1 MAIDWI
7 SKIKRYEEEEERK
20 KQEKQVTNTL
30 RTVQP
35 RTITLPVASENKSVM
50 KLGAERKK
58 MQQDIEARR
67 AKAEAQKQE
76 RARKEQEAYNN
87 VKKLES
93 EYNTSY
99 KWLLQSKDKTS
110 EEYKSKVKEM
120 TQKSDAYKEALEK
133 YNKEFE
139 KEAKERLRKS
149 NKESFDKVLDT
160 AEKVVATPAD
170 VAVNVTQG
178 FLNIPEGIAD
188 AVTHM
193 IAQSYENKGNKAEA
207 DRLRR
212 NAMVNQTQDIW
223 LGKAHEY
230 LDEKSYM
237 PEIGDEISQGVG
249 YSATLGGLNMI
260 PGAGK
265 IISDATLM
273 TSAMG
278 SGLNEAFSVPEVSS
292 GKAWTK
298 AVASAGIEVAVEK
311 LFGILGYGGSSIDD
325 MLQSTTKNIKNGLVK
340 AIADTG
346 LSATGE
352 AIEELL
358 SYAGDFLLSHGLD
371 LVDTSSKMGYE
382 WNSEEVF
389 RNMFVGFMSAGV
401 SQGPVNVMRGV
412 NSNTNQ
418 DALPTATAQ
427 PIAQGMTEGAVQG
440 GIAQVPAVDNTQTT
454 EEPAVLPRANEK
466 VTEPVQVTEQVR
478 GQEVA
483 SYVNENNLAQSV
495 KEKMQGIVERTN
507 KISSRDVE
515 LRFEALEGNR
525 KAQTDG
531 NTITIDISKASLG
544 DLIHE
549 ITHNTESGNGYTA
562 MSDYILTEL
571 DKRGELQA
579 IKDDIR
585 SLYQPVYESEGR
597 TFTDAD
603 LDSEIVARYTE
614 KFAGD
619 ANFVNKIT
627 QADRNF
633 AQKICDWIREKVNY
647 YRTVKNL
654 TAEQRAEYDELRR
667 AEKLWMNALKNSDS
681 TNNLIENNN
690 KYSIKTD
697 RSGNKYVE
705 VDTKQDMFRNKNTA
719 EQIKVAKNYIL
730 QTFRENGLL
739 KDSEKVNVTRR
750 TANEYTHPS
759 RNLSAT
765 TFSSKLKSSTELANL
780 LEISK
785 LVNSTSDDGT
795 HGFAKDGWDYYE
807 TTFRVGDKT
816 YTGWLNIGKND
827 GVKTLYDITNIKER
841 TSNYSR
847 KTVSVASSSY
857 KNSITSEKTNVN
869 TTNNYSM
876 HKTDKNTLT
885 TAKDN
890 NAPRYSISNDIANL
904 PKLKN
909 GYTRLYRGLTQ
920 EYNANYDKK
929 KLDNNNGYESWTDS
943 YELAKAYGDKVYY
956 IDVPTSQISQSII
969 DEDSS
974 SETYGDRNLIY
985 ENDKPVGIKG
995 KSGKEY
1001 MLYTDHDNYKSIQY
1015 NKVNSNVTSKDN
1027 KGRQLTKEQQDFFK
1041 DSQAK
1046 DEKGNLMVMYH
1057 GTPNGGFTKFDYS
1070 KRGTATDVHGV
1081 GDYGKGF
1088 YFTPVKAGAESYTSS
1103 DNVASKKPQV
1113 YEVYLNMK
1121 NPLRLDILAKIQKD
1135 VSALGKKYGQ
1145 LNIPDAEI
1153 DKIYEKYDI
1162 TEDQYYEMSDLY
1174 SNLEDNWQDIDL
1186 SEYGYDGVINER
1198 RTEFVVF
1205 NSNQIKNAD
1214 NTNPTS
1220 KSDIRYSLGETKD
1233 NKGRQLTKGQED
1245 YFKDSKARD
1254 DNGNLVTVYHTTT
1267 EAGPQFY
1274 EFNPVGTLG
1283 YRYGDQVVNFF
1294 TDSKD
1299 MSGSYAGQKYQT
1311 VDTKKINNLEE
1322 ANKWA
1327 KEYAEWISKARE
1339 ERLYKIEEND
1349 GKYVLKEYYHKSPLD
1364 GEYKENTTKQEYN
1377 TLEQALKNVKKDVIS
1392 FAGQNSK
1399 SQYEGYV
1406 DIKNPFEMD
1415 AKGANWNRIE
1425 DGIGEYGE
1433 ELLDKLE
1440 QLKENDLDFKVSR
1453 MFYNVEYQSKKNA
1466 EKYMEYYKKLTSSKV
1481 DWMRSQILDTYA
1493 REGNLEGLYDMGLLT
1508 QEEKQ
1513 EIKKHENDK
1522 ISGKGLK
1529 EIGLEY
1535 FNNKYDKLLERNLA
1549 ELKKEHPILDAY
1561 TMEDL
1566 DMLHELKMDESRL
1579 KYRYKKHVTTNDIV
1593 KKALAEID
1601 NGADYDGVII
1611 RNVVDYGGEAITN
1624 EPATVYVTFN
1634 SNQFKGINNIA
1645 PTKSQD
1651 IRYSLSDTKDNKG
1664 RELSEGQQEYFKDS
1678 KVRDEQGRLLEVY
1691 HGSVSEDRINIFNT
1705 NIEPVRT
1712 RSGPNGTYFT
1722 SNPRMA
1728 GSYKGKNG
1736 TMYAVYL
1743 DIKNPLNITSDIKK
1757 YQQKGMRFNE
1767 AKQKALEKLNDT
1779 HDGIIFNGDS
1789 KNPDE
1794 YVVFNSNQIKNV
1806 DNINPTAND
1815 DIRYSVQRFTPAT
1828 ELDTTQTYAEGR
1840 KKAYNHYK
1848 NGGDK
1853 GYDNKIVEHAK
1864 ELVKA
1869 NNQGRRTKD
1878 QWLKIADTIG
1888 ANTKGMEVA
1897 QIEQL
1902 AYKSWFENKPNTK
1915 ENLNRQGQKYV
1926 KFTIDEWINRIYE
1939 SAKKATQKTITADG
1953 KTITFDDYYKENM
1966 EMFNSKEDAKRIF
1979 DAYYE
1984 NQQRRKAQQEASKP
1998 EAPKASNDLEEF
2010 AEKPEGKERKHYK
2023 SISTSEMVG
2032 EHGRNIAKNLLEK
2045 DRYIP
2050 ASNAKQ
2056 LEQAE
2061 SVLKNA
2067 GVESSLERFR
2077 NTIKTAKRLTPDDLA
2092 LGERLIQI
2100 YSVNGDT
2107 ATLNNLIQ
2115 DVAIIGTEL
2124 GQTVQALSLIRK
2136 MTPEGQLMT
2145 LQKSINRL
2153 NMSENT
2159 NIQLTTEQ
2167 TKKIVEAKTDVEL
2180 QEAISEVTKEIAEQL
2195 PLKMTDKLRSW
2206 RYLSMLGNP
2215 RTHIRN
2221 ILSNVAMKGTKKVK
2235 DTIAGGL
2242 EDIVNPAERTRTLKK
2257 ASKETKEFA
2266 KADANE
2272 RIEIIANGGKY
2283 DISTAIKQSKKQFD
2297 NKVINALAEFNSN
2310 SLEAE
2315 DKIFLK
2321 SAYSEALAKYMTANN
2336 LTASYLQSGTKEAN
2350 IALTKARD
2358 YATLEAQVATFRQ
2371 FSWLASKIS
2380 QIENKNNFTKVVV
2393 GGLLPFKKTPINI
2406 AKAGIEYSPV
2416 GLMKNL
2422 SYDAYQL
2429 KKGNI
2434 TANEFI
2440 DNISKG
2446 LTGTSLSL
2454 IGYFLAQVGLLKASG
2469 DDDDR
2474 AEDYAQSIGD
2484 QQYAIKVGDK
2494 SITIDWLSP
2503 SAMPLFVGAE
2513 FYNALQG
2520 KSEISLNALA
2530 TATTRTLN
2538 PLTEMSMLQS
2548 FASTLSSFNSEG
2560 SAGKLGDM
2568 GANMVE
2574 SYLGQYFPTLVGQLA
2589 RIIDDTE
2596 RDTYYTDKKGAEA
2609 RVQRFINKQVA
2620 KTPFLSKTLEPRV
2633 DVWGEEVKRDDNI
2646 ALRAFNQLLN
2656 PAYVKTV
2663 KSSTADKEVQRLY
2676 KASEDSG
2683 VLPKAPG
2690 STFSI
2695 EATEYKLTP
2704 EEYTTFKK
2712 SVGKYNKNVLNNIAS
2727 KKEYTSLSDAEK
2739 IKTIDALYDD
2749 SREKA
2754 KQSYADKN
2762 NIDFDSTDDIDTLI
2776 SKKNLSL
2783 ANAYIYRGNSSS
2795 IKSDKDSNGET
2806 IDGSLAGNKAKYIM
2820 GINTTDDQKDLLLSL
2835 TTSSKVKPTVDDM
2848 EILGEK
2854 NYNTYYSIS
2863 NAESREKYVD
2873 LVSTGMNTSAL
2884 NKYINN
2890 IGSVEGKKNSQGKTI
2905 SGTLKTAK
2913 ANYINSLSLNKN
2925 EKLILFGK
2933 NYELSSSEKRQVM
2946 NYINGLNISKQQK
2959 LDIYDQLK
2967 GVTIKNGKV
2976 YW

>member
-1 MAIDWI
+1 MSNRDNYHALGKELYIKVIDSLDNPRVI
-7 SKIKRYEEEEERK
+7 FKNKNAKEYLI
-20 KQEKQVTNTL
+20 L
-30 RTVQP
+30 TVVKDSNNNNIIVP
-35 RTITLPVASENKSVM
+35 IEIETSTIA
-50 KLGAERKK
+50 
-58 MQQDIEARR
+58 
-67 AKAEAQKQE
+67 
-76 RARKEQEAYNN
+76 NN
-87 VKKLES
+87 VKIDI
-93 EYNTSY
+93 NRI
-99 KWLLQSKDKTS
+99 KTV
-110 EEYKSKVKEM
+110 Y
-120 TQKSDAYKEALEK
+120 
-133 YNKEFE
+133 
-139 KEAKERLRKS
+139 
-149 NKESFDKVLDT
+149 
-160 AEKVVATPAD
+160 
-170 VAVNVTQG
+170 
-178 FLNIPEGIAD
+178 
-188 AVTHM
+188 
-193 IAQSYENKGNKAEA
+193 
-207 DRLRR
+207 
-212 NAMVNQTQDIW
+212 
-223 LGKAHEY
+223 
-230 LDEKSYM
+230 
-237 PEIGDEISQGVG
+237 G
-249 YSATLGGLNMI
+249 YSNVRDMDLNKYI
-260 PGAGK
+260 K
-265 IISDATLM
+265 
-273 TSAMG
+273 
-278 SGLNEAFSVPEVSS
+278 E
-292 GKAWTK
+292 
-298 AVASAGIEVAVEK
+298 
-311 LFGILGYGGSSIDD
+311 
-325 MLQSTTKNIKNGLVK
+325 NIKNETFEKIYEQKKERG
-340 AIADTG
+340 TG
-346 LSATGE
+346 LSTV
-352 AIEELL
+352 
-358 SYAGDFLLSHGLD
+358 AGSF
-371 LVDTSSKMGYE
+371 
-382 WNSEEVF
+382 
-389 RNMFVGFMSAGV
+389 
-401 SQGPVNVMRGV
+401 
-412 NSNTNQ
+412 
-418 DALPTATAQ
+418 
-427 PIAQGMTEGAVQG
+427 
-440 GIAQVPAVDNTQTT
+440 
-454 EEPAVLPRANEK
+454 
-466 VTEPVQVTEQVR
+466 
-478 GQEVA
+478 
-483 SYVNENNLAQSV
+483 
-495 KEKMQGIVERTN
+495 
-507 KISSRDVE
+507 
-515 LRFEALEGNR
+515 
-525 KAQTDG
+525 
-531 NTITIDISKASLG
+531 ID
-544 DLIHE
+544 
-549 ITHNTESGNGYTA
+549 
-562 MSDYILTEL
+562 
-571 DKRGELQA
+571 
-579 IKDDIR
+579 
-585 SLYQPVYESEGR
+585 
-597 TFTDAD
+597 
-603 LDSEIVARYTE
+603 
-614 KFAGD
+614 
-619 ANFVNKIT
+619 
-627 QADRNF
+627 
-633 AQKICDWIREKVNY
+633 
-647 YRTVKNL
+647 
-654 TAEQRAEYDELRR
+654 
-667 AEKLWMNALKNSDS
+667 
-681 TNNLIENNN
+681 
-690 KYSIKTD
+690 
-697 RSGNKYVE
+697 
-705 VDTKQDMFRNKNTA
+705 
-719 EQIKVAKNYIL
+719 
-730 QTFRENGLL
+730 
-739 KDSEKVNVTRR
+739 
-750 TANEYTHPS
+750 
-759 RNLSAT
+759 
-765 TFSSKLKSSTELANL
+765 
-780 LEISK
+780 
-785 LVNSTSDDGT
+785 
-795 HGFAKDGWDYYE
+795 
-807 TTFRVGDKT
+807 
-816 YTGWLNIGKND
+816 
-827 GVKTLYDITNIKER
+827 
-841 TSNYSR
+841 
-847 KTVSVASSSY
+847 
-857 KNSITSEKTNVN
+857 NSITSEKTNVN

-876 HKTDKNTLT
+876 QKTDKNTLA
-885 TAKDN
+885 TAKGN

-920 EYNANYDKK
+920 EYTANYDKK

-1041 DSQAK
+1041 DSKAK

-1103 DNVASKKPQV
+1103 DNVESKNPQV

-1121 NPLRLDILAKIQKD
+1121 NPLRLDILAKIQKE

-1186 SEYGYDGVINER
+1186 SEYGYDGIINER

-1205 NSNQIKNAD
+1205 NSNQIKNTD
-1214 NTNPTS
+1214 NTNPTA
-1220 KSDIRYSLGETKD
+1220 KSDIRYSL
-1233 NKGRQLTKGQED
+1233 
-1245 YFKDSKARD
+1245 S
-1254 DNGNLVTVYHTTT
+1254 
-1267 EAGPQFY
+1267 
-1274 EFNPVGTLG
+1274 
-1283 YRYGDQVVNFF
+1283 
-1294 TDSKD
+1294 
-1299 MSGSYAGQKYQT
+1299 
-1311 VDTKKINNLEE
+1311 
-1322 ANKWA
+1322 
-1327 KEYAEWISKARE
+1327 
-1339 ERLYKIEEND
+1339 
-1349 GKYVLKEYYHKSPLD
+1349 
-1364 GEYKENTTKQEYN
+1364 
-1377 TLEQALKNVKKDVIS
+1377 
-1392 FAGQNSK
+1392 
-1399 SQYEGYV
+1399 
-1406 DIKNPFEMD
+1406 D
-1415 AKGANWNRIE
+1415 A
-1425 DGIGEYGE
+1425 
-1433 ELLDKLE
+1433 
-1440 QLKENDLDFKVSR
+1440 
-1453 MFYNVEYQSKKNA
+1453 
-1466 EKYMEYYKKLTSSKV
+1466 
-1481 DWMRSQILDTYA
+1481 
-1493 REGNLEGLYDMGLLT
+1493 
-1508 QEEKQ
+1508 
-1513 EIKKHENDK
+1513 
-1522 ISGKGLK
+1522 
-1529 EIGLEY
+1529 
-1535 FNNKYDKLLERNLA
+1535 
-1549 ELKKEHPILDAY
+1549 
-1561 TMEDL
+1561 
-1566 DMLHELKMDESRL
+1566 
-1579 KYRYKKHVTTNDIV
+1579 
-1593 KKALAEID
+1593 
-1601 NGADYDGVII
+1601 
-1611 RNVVDYGGEAITN
+1611 
-1624 EPATVYVTFN
+1624 
-1634 SNQFKGINNIA
+1634 
-1645 PTKSQD
+1645 
-1651 IRYSLSDTKDNKG
+1651 KDNKG
-1664 RELSEGQQEYFKDS
+1664 RELTKAQQEYFKDS
-1678 KVRDEQGRLLEVY
+1678 KVRDKQGRLLEVY

-1806 DNINPTAND
+1806 DNKTPTADN

-1828 ELDTTQTYAEGR
+1828 ELDTTQTYSEGR
-1840 KKAYNHYK
+1840 KKTYNHYK

-1939 SAKKATQKTITADG
+1939 SAKKSTQKTITADG

-2153 NMSENT
+2153 NMSEKT

-2221 ILSNVAMKGTKKVK
+2221 ILSNTAMKGTKKIK

-2266 KADANE
+2266 KADASE
-2272 RIEIIANGGKY
+2272 RIEIIASGGKY
-2283 DISTAIKQSKKQFD
+2283 DISTAIKQSKKQFN
-2297 NKVINALAEFNSN
+2297 NKVLNALAEFNSN
-2310 SLEAE
+2310 ALEAE

-2350 IALTKARD
+2350 VALTKAREF
-2358 YATLEAQVATFRQ
+2358 ATLEAQVATFRQ
-2371 FSWLASKIS
+2371 FSWLASQIS
-2380 QIENKNNFTKVVV
+2380 KWENKNGLYKVAV

-2406 AKAGIEYSPV
+2406 ARTGIAYSPV

-2454 IGYFLAQVGLLKASG
+2454 IGYFLAQAGMLKATG

-2474 AEDYAQSIGD
+2474 AEDYAQSIGE
-2484 QQYAIKVGDK
+2484 QQYAIQIGDK

-2513 FYNALQG
+2513 FYNAVNE
-2520 KSEISLNALA
+2520 KNEMTLNALA
-2530 TATTRTLN
+2530 TSVEKTLN
-2538 PLTEMSMLQS
+2538 PLADMSMLQS
-2548 FASTLSSFNSEG
+2548 FASALTSFSTGG
-2560 SAGKLGDM
+2560 SADKIGGT
-2568 GANMVE
+2568 ASNIIE
-2574 SYLGQYFPTLVGQLA
+2574 SYVGQYFPTIVGQLA

-2596 RDTYYTDKKGAEA
+2596 RDTYYTDKKGVEA
-2609 RVQRFINKQVA
+2609 DVQRFINKQVA

-2633 DVWGEEVKRDDNI
+2633 DVWGGEVKRDDNI

-2663 KSSTADKEVQRLY
+2663 KSSIADKEVQRLY

-2712 SVGKYNKNVLNNIAS
+2712 SVGKYNKNVLNNIAT
-2727 KKEYTSLSDAEK
+2727 KKIIFIK
-2739 IKTIDALYDD
+2739 IL
-2749 SREKA
+2749 
-2754 KQSYADKN
+2754 
-2762 NIDFDSTDDIDTLI
+2762 
-2776 SKKNLSL
+2776 KK
-2783 ANAYIYRGNSSS
+2783 
-2795 IKSDKDSNGET
+2795 
-2806 IDGSLAGNKAKYIM
+2806 
-2820 GINTTDDQKDLLLSL
+2820 
-2835 TTSSKVKPTVDDM
+2835 
-2848 EILGEK
+2848 
-2854 NYNTYYSIS
+2854 
-2863 NAESREKYVD
+2863 
-2873 LVSTGMNTSAL
+2873 
-2884 NKYINN
+2884 
-2890 IGSVEGKKNSQGKTI
+2890 
-2905 SGTLKTAK
+2905 
-2913 ANYINSLSLNKN
+2913 
-2925 EKLILFGK
+2925 
-2933 NYELSSSEKRQVM
+2933 
-2946 NYINGLNISKQQK
+2946 
-2959 LDIYDQLK
+2959 
-2967 GVTIKNGKV
+2967 
-2976 YW
+2976 